1 MASHD
6 GDHEE
11 LENFSDSLKKI
22 STYLFNDDH
31 DKFIE
36 QVFNDLEEKNKSF
49 IFYNNLNNS
58 HANFIKYSKENN
70 QYYRTFYNLGS
81 GDIESKNQSIQ
92 KFVSGAGV
100 LFQTKKILVG
110 GKSEIQKK
118 IKQDIVNSA
127 KGVNNEPD
135 ELLKN
140 QPFEVSDIQVKEQRY
155 NNCSTRA
162 LREALRDNISTKE
175 FREFYEFISNNSYSD
190 MLKTAGI
197 EKLIKQADIKDFEPA
212 LEKYIQL
219 QKKKFDM
226 TQTNLKKE
234 EDNKL

>member
-1 MASHD
+1 M
-6 GDHEE
+6 
-11 LENFSDSLKKI
+11 
-22 STYLFNDDH
+22 
-31 DKFIE
+31 
-36 QVFNDLEEKNKSF
+36 
-49 IFYNNLNNS
+49 
-58 HANFIKYSKENN
+58 
-70 QYYRTFYNLGS
+70 
-81 GDIESKNQSIQ
+81 
-92 KFVSGAGV
+92 
-100 LFQTKKILVG
+100 VG

-162 LREALRDNISTKE
+162 LRETLRDNISTKE

-197 EKLIKQADIKDFEPA
+197 EKLIKQEDIKDFEPA

-234 EDNKL
+234 EDNKLTQKFNDLKVEYAEVVKKIKELRAQLPESQDKINTRKKIKELLSQQGKLLDQQTKIVDQQEQEKLLQNPTNTSLNGVVER